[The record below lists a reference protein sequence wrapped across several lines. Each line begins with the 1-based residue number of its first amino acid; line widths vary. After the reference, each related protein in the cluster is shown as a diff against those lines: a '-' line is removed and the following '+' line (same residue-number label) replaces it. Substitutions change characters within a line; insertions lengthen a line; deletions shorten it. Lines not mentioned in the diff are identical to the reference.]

1 MEIEKIEKYEARKVK
16 TISVDITHIVF
27 ENRVAAMFYCT
38 KEWIQ
43 VDDYYVFALP
53 YEHFAVEV
61 PEHDKQNLRNLI
73 PLLLERIERLSEEEA
88 EKLVQVMQQMIFL
101 VDDID

>member
-1 MEIEKIEKYEARKVK
+1 MEIENIEKHEVQKVK
-16 TISVDITHIVF
+16 TIGVDVTHIVF
-27 ENRVAAMFYCT
+27 QNRIAAILYCT

-73 PLLLERIERLSEEEA
+73 PLLLERIERLSELEA
-88 EKLVQVMQQMIFL
+88 EKLVQVMQQMIGL
-101 VDDID
+101 VDEIN

>member
-1 MEIEKIEKYEARKVK
+1 MEIENIEKHEVQKVK
-16 TISVDITHIVF
+16 TIGVDVTHIVF
-27 ENRVAAMFYCT
+27 QNRIAALLYCT
-38 KEWIQ
+38 REWIQ
-43 VDDYYVFALP
+43 VDDYYVFSLP
-53 YEHFAVEV
+53 YENFSVEV
-61 PEHDKQNLRNLI
+61 SEHDKQNLRGLI